1 VSLSRWLLILALSSA
16 SVAIADD
23 APTSRPTEPAPAE
36 PAPEPAPEPE
46 AKKKRKKGKRDR
58 GGSAFRLGQLQ
69 EDLELDPATMA
80 TIRER
85 LGEINAER
93 RSRLKELREAGAEK
107 AEIRKLAKEYRK
119 QASAK
124 LKDILG
130 KDRWKTWREKEKARR
145 EARRG
150 DSPDKKKNRAN
161 KRGKKN
167 KRAAVSKEQVLKQ
180 LKLTEE
186 EAAVVGPLVDGLLET
201 QKLLGQAQRER
212 KKAFQEA
219 ALASDDEEALAQL
232 LATYRKEQAEDKKTI
247 AKARETFREVLSP
260 GQEAKAVALGLLD

>member
-1 VSLSRWLLILALSSA
+1 MSLSRWLLVLALSSA
-16 SVAIADD
+16 SVALADD

-36 PAPEPAPEPE
+36 PAPAPEPAPEPE
-46 AKKKRKKGKRDR
+46 AKKKRGKKGKRGK
-58 GGSAFRLGQLQ
+58 GGFDFRQLR

-80 TIRER
+80 TIRES
-85 LGEINAER
+85 LGEIDAER
-93 RSRLKELREAGAEK
+93 RIRMKELRQAGAEK
-107 AEIRKLAKEYRK
+107 AEMRKLAREYRK

-130 KDRWKTWREKEKARR
+130 KDRWKSWREKTKARR
-145 EARRG
+145 DAARG
-150 DSPDKKKNRAN
+150 DKGANRKKNR
-161 KRGKKN
+161 GQKKN
-167 KRAAVSKEQVLKQ
+167 NRRGAVSKEQVLKQ
-180 LKLTEE
+180 LKLSEE

-212 KKAFQEA
+212 KQAFQKA
-219 ALASDDEEALAQL
+219 ALESDDEEALAKL
-232 LATYRKEQAEDKKTI
+232 LATYRKEQAEDQKTI